1 MPDLFSPLRVG
12 EIDLATRIVMAPV

>member
-12 EIDLATRIVMAPV
+12 EIYLATRMFMAPV